1 MISRVDSAAE
11 VRETLWFE
19 QKWIAGGVSVTS
31 PRYVLSSDDCIPFI
45 CDNYLI
51 CVITPACEIPAS
63 IWQDGECV
71 RKWQT
76 GTENLFFFFC
86 PRVAAAWKKD
96 DEVWSFIF
104 GVREKE
110 DVGHRVESG
119 CSQNLNVWWMFVQI
133 NHNWFKKTL
142 NVRACVVCVGD
153 VCSPGEASLTGRW
166 GVTRPGSV
174 KRLIINDQMLAAV
187 AALPGSTDAINSA
200 QWSSGLLLG
209 TCCSCHRARLIIPSP
224 SSPPRSPLQPAATA
238 RLLPLHPHLA
248 RPSFPSFPG
257 VCRDAQGQKQRG

>member
-1 MISRVDSAAE
+1 MWNPSKHLTGWGMCQE
-11 VRETLWFE
+11 VTNWHWKSL
-19 QKWIAGGVSVTS
+19 
-31 PRYVLSSDDCIPFI
+31 
-45 CDNYLI
+45 
-51 CVITPACEIPAS
+51 
-63 IWQDGECV
+63 
-71 RKWQT
+71 
-76 GTENLFFFFC
+76 FFFC

-133 NHNWFKKTL
+133 NHIWFKKTL
-142 NVRACVVCVGD
+142 NVHACVVCVGD

-209 TCCSCHRARLIIPSP
+209 TCCSCHHARLIIPSP
-224 SSPPRSPLQPAATA
+224 SFPLAHPSSPRPPRGCCLYTPTSPAPPFRPFLGSAAMLRA
-238 RLLPLHPHLA
+238 KNKEVKV
-248 RPSFPSFPG
+248 G
-257 VCRDAQGQKQRG
+257 EWV